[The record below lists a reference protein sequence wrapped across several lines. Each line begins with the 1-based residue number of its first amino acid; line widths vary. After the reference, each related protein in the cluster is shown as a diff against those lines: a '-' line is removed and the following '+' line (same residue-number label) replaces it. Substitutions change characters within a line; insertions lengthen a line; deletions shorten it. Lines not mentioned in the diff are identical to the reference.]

1 MPSHNSKYCTKSL
14 KTNTVKSH
22 NIATLF
28 TGKINESLDGEP
40 SSKRL
45 TNIDQHQDSAESM
58 TIQAAFIFPLL
69 K

>member
-1 MPSHNSKYCTKSL
+1 MPSHSSKYYTKSL

-28 TGKINESLDGEP
+28 TGKINESSDGEP
-40 SSKRL
+40 LLKRL
-45 TNIDQHQDSAESM
+45 TNIDQHQDCAESM
-58 TIQAAFIFPLL
+58 MILAVLIFPLL